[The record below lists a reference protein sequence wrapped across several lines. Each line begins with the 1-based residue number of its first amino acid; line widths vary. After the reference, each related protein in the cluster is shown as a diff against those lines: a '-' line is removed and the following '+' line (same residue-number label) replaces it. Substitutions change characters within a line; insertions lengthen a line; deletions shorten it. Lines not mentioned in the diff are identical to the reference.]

1 MAFECPV
8 CLETGGVPYRIG
20 CKSKVEHCICSGCEL
35 TMRMQVTATK
45 HGRKIQC
52 PMCRGKEDKIG
63 VRTDAS
69 WRAELEHVYRTTR
82 GGRSSQVNQL
92 RACEERIRLLE
103 EENSAFRQLMEQ
115 LMAPD
120 EEMVVVVEE
129 EPVRRIDSVELVVP
143 PPLEVAIPELPEEE
157 QAVVAVAE
165 PPPRPPRP
173 PRRMCE
179 SGWRQVGACLTQSP
193 TARKCSHV
201 GCENR
206 VCSACRE
213 CRSHLLAR

>member
-1 MAFECPV
+1 M
-8 CLETGGVPYRIG
+8 
-20 CKSKVEHCICSGCEL
+20 
-35 TMRMQVTATK
+35 TMRMQVKPTK
-45 HGRKIQC
+45 DGRKIQC

-69 WRAELEHVYRTTR
+69 WRAELEHVYKTTR
-82 GGRSSQVNQL
+82 GSRAGQVNQL

-120 EEMVVVVEE
+120 EEMVVVE
-129 EPVRRIDSVELVVP
+129 EPVRIASVEVIV
-143 PPLEVAIPELPEEE
+143 PLEVAIPEPPEEE
-157 QAVVAVAE
+157 PAVAG
-165 PPPRPPRP
+165 PPPRP

-213 CRSHLLAR
+213 CRSHLLR